1 MSGDRF
7 GNGVLLKKLQDSKEP
22 FFVIRA
28 QDVFSVS
35 LVKQWAE
42 LAESAGV
49 SPHKVE
55 NARQCAR
62 AMRNWPTKKIPD

>member
-7 GNGVLLKKLQDSKEP
+7 GNEAVLKKLVDSKEP
-22 FFVIRA
+22 YFVIRA
-28 QDVFSVS
+28 QDVFSAA
-35 LVKQWAE
+35 LVKQWVE

-49 SPHKVE
+49 PPHKVQ
-55 NARQCAR
+55 NARECAR